1 MQPASDEPTGIPIAN
16 AYGAPAASP
25 FSHRDRARGLLKHH
39 PELRALTG
47 HYPATAGF
55 IAAVGALQLTIAFA
69 LLDQPWWLVVA
80 CAYLIGAVLALA
92 IWTLVHECTHDLV
105 FRTSTANRWMGIA
118 AGLPLIIPATT
129 GFRTCHLLHHRHQG
143 DAVLDGDVPS
153 AWEMRLVG
161 KCPINKAVWLG
172 CGALMQ
178 ALRPLRMKEVTI
190 VDRWLVSNVALQI
203 VFNTAVV
210 MAGGWQALVYCL
222 LSNLFALGLH
232 PLGARWVQEHFVLE
246 PGQDTYSYNGPMN
259 RLVFNAGY
267 HVEHHDLMRVA
278 WVHLPAVRRIAPEFY
293 SELAHYQSWT
303 GLLIRFLRD
312 RRIKLDQR
320 MAKGLSSQ

>member
-1 MQPASDEPTGIPIAN
+1 MPAVEAQTIAV
-16 AYGAPAASP
+16 AHRLR
-25 FSHRDRARGLLKHH
+25 HRDRSRSLLKQH

-55 IAAVGALQLTIAFA
+55 IVASATLQLTIAFA
-69 LLDQPWWLVVA
+69 LKDQPWWLVIVS
-80 CAYLIGAVLALA
+80 AYVIGAVVALG

-105 FRTSTANRWMGIA
+105 FRTSAANRWMGLI

-143 DAVLDGDVPS
+143 HAVLDGDIPS

-161 KCPINKAVWLG
+161 KCPIKKALWLA

-178 ALRPLRMKEVTI
+178 ALRPLRMKNVTI
-190 VDRWLVSNVALQI
+190 VDRWFVANVAIQI

-210 MAGGWQALVYCL
+210 LLGGWQALVYCL
-222 LSNLFALGLH
+222 LANIFALGLH
-232 PLGARWVQEHFVLE
+232 PLGARWVQEHFVLA
-246 PGQDTYSYNGPMN
+246 PGQDTYSYYGPMN

-278 WVHLPAVRRIAPEFY
+278 WVHLPNIRRIAPEFY
-293 SELAHYQSWT
+293 GELAHYQSWT
-303 GLLIRFLRD
+303 RLLLRFLSD
-312 RRIKLDQR
+312 RRIKLDRR
-320 MAKGLSSQ
+320 MIVETSDQ